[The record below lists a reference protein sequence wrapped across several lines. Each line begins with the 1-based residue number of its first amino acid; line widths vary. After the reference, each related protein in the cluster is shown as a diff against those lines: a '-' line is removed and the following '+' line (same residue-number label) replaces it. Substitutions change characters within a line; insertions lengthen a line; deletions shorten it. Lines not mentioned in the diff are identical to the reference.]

1 MADVKQGRWTAEID
15 GDFVVFI
22 IGARINSIRHNTVQ
36 LVPEDGGDG
45 WSCGLGPDGVS
56 GAFDV
61 PTGHLAFDET
71 RVRAVS
77 PGGVESSAQQDQGAC
92 PAVVT
97 AVRGENRALV
107 TASGV

>member
-1 MADVKQGRWTAEID
+1 MSGSPCWILW
-15 GDFVVFI
+15 
-22 IGARINSIRHNTVQ
+22 ARSNTVQ
-36 LVPEDGGDG
+36 LAPEDGGDG